1 MTVRLLIS
9 GILLFTVQFFTR
21 DRRQILDIWKN
32 KNMSIKLVVF
42 GLLGMLAVQ
51 YTYMASIKHGNA
63 AVATL

>member
-1 MTVRLLIS
+1 
-9 GILLFTVQFFTR
+9 VQFFTR